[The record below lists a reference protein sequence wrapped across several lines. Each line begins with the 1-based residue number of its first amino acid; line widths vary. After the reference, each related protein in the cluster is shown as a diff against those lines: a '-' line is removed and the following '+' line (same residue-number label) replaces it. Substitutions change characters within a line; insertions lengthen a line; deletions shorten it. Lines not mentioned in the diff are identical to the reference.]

1 MPDPSPGAAPDIM
14 KEALALH
21 QAGRAAEAEAL
32 YRRVLDDRPDD
43 GDALHLLGLLAGQ
56 AGDLEKSAGLIER
69 AIAARPDEPQY
80 HANLGT
86 TFAQLRRWQPAEA
99 AYRRALSLKPDFV
112 EALYSL
118 GAIVQRQGRAEEAA
132 GQYRRAL
139 EADPRFLPAYNNLG
153 VVLLGLG
160 QAEAAIDTYRK
171 ALAIEPDLPDVLVNL
186 GNALRDRDELDEA
199 IDCYRRALDITDR
212 SAQTHY
218 NLGVALKEQGDVEG
232 AIACYRRALEI
243 DPKHAKAH
251 NNLGMALQASG
262 RFEDAD
268 ASYRTALEIR
278 PGYAM
283 ACKNLVSLGRVEPD
297 DPLTGRIEA
306 LLEGNELSD
315 GDSRLLHF
323 ALGKC
328 FDDTGDYDRAF
339 RHYQAANDIHETR
352 RPFDPGVFTA
362 ITDRL
367 IETFGQTFF
376 EAKAGFGSESERPVF
391 IVGMPRSGTTL
402 IEQILASH
410 GQVHGAGE
418 LSNFNRMAADL
429 PALLGAGLSYP
440 DCAAAIDRER
450 ARGLAQ
456 GYLDHLA
463 RIGGDATRVTDKM
476 PRNFRHLGLIAL
488 LLPRARVI
496 HCRRESMDVCLS
508 CYAQD
513 FLAQPFSHD
522 LGHIGL
528 YYREY
533 ERLMA
538 HWRAVLPLPVLEVRY
553 EALVSDPEGV
563 SRGMIEFCGLDW
575 DPACLDFHR
584 TQRPILTASLWQARQ
599 PLYDSAIG
607 RWKNYEAHLA
617 PLKAALEGVHSKTR

>member
-1 MPDPSPGAAPDIM
+1 MADPSPAAAPDMM

-21 QAGRAAEAEAL
+21 QAGRTAEAEAL
-32 YRRVLDDRPDD
+32 YRRVLDDRPDN

-56 AGDLEKSAGLIER
+56 AGDFETSAGLIEQ

-99 AYRRALSLKPDFV
+99 AYRQALSLKPDFV
-112 EALYSL
+112 DALYRL
-118 GAIVQRQGRAEEAA
+118 GAILQRQGRAGEAA

-139 EADPRFLPAYNNLG
+139 ETDPQYLPAYNNLG
-153 VVLLGLG
+153 VVLLDLG

-171 ALAIEPDLPDVLVNL
+171 ALAIKPDLPDVLVNL
-186 GNALRDRDELDEA
+186 GNALRDQGELDEA
-199 IDCYRRALDITDR
+199 IDCYRRALDITGH

-232 AIACYRRALEI
+232 AIAGYRRALEI
-243 DPKHAKAH
+243 KPKYAKAH
-251 NNLGMALQASG
+251 NNLGMALQATG
-262 RFEDAD
+262 RFEDAA
-268 ASYRTALEIR
+268 ASYRAALEIR

-283 ACKNLVSLGRVEPD
+283 ACKNLVSLGRVEPG

-306 LLEGNELSD
+306 LLEGDQLSD
-315 GDSRLLHF
+315 GDSSLLHF

-339 RHYQAANDIHETR
+339 RHFQAANDLHATS
-352 RPFDPGVFTA
+352 RPFDPDGFMA

-376 EAKAGFGSESERPVF
+376 EDKAGFGSESERPVF
-391 IVGMPRSGTTL
+391 IVGMPRSGSTL
-402 IEQILASH
+402 LEQILASH

-418 LSNFNRMAADL
+418 LLNFNRMAADL
-429 PALLGAGLSYP
+429 PALLGSGLPYP

-450 ARGLAQ
+450 AHDLTQ
-456 GYLDHLA
+456 GYLDRLA

-496 HCRRESMDVCLS
+496 HCRREPMDVCLS
-508 CYAQD
+508 CYSQD

-538 HWRAVLPLPVLEVRY
+538 HWRAVLPLPVLEVGY
-553 EALVSDPEGV
+553 EELVSDPEGV

-584 TQRPILTASLWQARQ
+584 TQRPILTASHWQARQ